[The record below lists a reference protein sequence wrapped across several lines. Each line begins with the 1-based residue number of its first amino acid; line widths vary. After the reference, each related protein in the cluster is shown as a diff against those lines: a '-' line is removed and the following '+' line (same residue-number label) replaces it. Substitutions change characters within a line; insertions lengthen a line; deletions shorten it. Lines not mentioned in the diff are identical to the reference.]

1 MHTLT
6 LVGDPND
13 GTHGLYM
20 NGVLICDSGDADATL
35 NSPDLDFWRDAL
47 DAAIT
52 ALGGELDEQ
61 TRYRPSRKDGAPF
74 EEEWESFWP
83 EKLENMGP
91 IEEVWGPIV
100 PGSIEAE
107 EIEKVGGESANP
119 DWIF

>member
-61 TRYRPSRKDGAPF
+61 TRYRPGRKAGAPF

-91 IEEVWGPIV
+91 VEPPIGEEPVF
-100 PGSIEAE
+100 ELDDE
-107 EIEKVGGESANP
+107 EPANP
-119 DWIF
+119 DYIF

>member
-20 NGVLICDSGDADATL
+20 NGVLICDSGDDDVTF
-35 NSPDLDFWRDAL
+35 NHVGMDFWRDAL

-52 ALGGELDEQ
+52 HLGGELVEE
-61 TRYRPSRKDGAPF
+61 TRYRPSLKDTSYDQVD
-74 EEEWESFWP
+74 EWVSFWP
-83 EKLENMGP
+83 EKLEDMGP
-91 IEEVWGPIV
+91 VEPPYEP
-100 PGSIEAE
+100 AE
-107 EIEKVGGESANP
+107 EEDGEPANP